1 MRRRVAEL
9 LGRTLAHRLDRK
21 TAAGLPHMRIA
32 IVNIGSIVTGDLESP
47 LAAGDTIL
55 TEGDRIVGV
64 GTAAAQAVEAC
75 DVVIDAG
82 GATAIPGLIDSHVHV
97 TFGDYTPRQQAIGYL
112 ESYLHG
118 GVTTA
123 ISASEVHV
131 PGRPR
136 DAEGVKA
143 LAVAAHKSFE
153 NYRPGGVRVHAGS
166 VILEPTLSGNDLGE
180 IAKHGVWLAKAGF
193 GAFASAC
200 DYAPLIAAARAHNM
214 ITTVHTGGASIPGS
228 GAITGDHLL
237 VLKPHVSF
245 HINGGPTAMPDR
257 DFERIIVESDMALQI
272 CTAGNLRTALLCT
285 ALAERHGAFARLII
299 ATDTPTGS
307 GIMPLG
313 MLYTIAHLASLGGI
327 APERA
332 IVAATGSN
340 ARIYLLDTGVLAP
353 GKIADIALIDA
364 PEGGTQATALAA
376 IRNGDI
382 AAVGAVIAGGEPRF
396 VGRSRNTPATTRKVR
411 VVRCTLAR
419 DFSGARH

>member
-1 MRRRVAEL
+1 
-9 LGRTLAHRLDRK
+9 
-21 TAAGLPHMRIA
+21 MRIA
-32 IVNIGSIVTGDLESP
+32 IVNVGSIVTGDLDHP
-47 LAAGDTIL
+47 LVAGDTIL
-55 TEGDRIVGV
+55 TADDRIVAV
-64 GTAAAQAVEAC
+64 GSAAARDVETC

-82 GATAIPGLIDSHVHV
+82 GTTAIPGLIDSHVHI
-97 TFGDYTPRQQAIGYL
+97 TFGDYTPRQQTVGFL

-136 DAEGVKA
+136 DADGVKA
-143 LAVAAHKSFE
+143 LAVAAHKCFVH
-153 NYRPGGVRVHAGS
+153 YRPGGMRVHAGS
-166 VILEPTLSGNDLGE
+166 VILEPGLTGNDLGE
-180 IAKHGVWLAKAGF
+180 IAKQGVWLAKAGF
-193 GAFASAC
+193 GAFASAY
-200 DYAPLIAAARAHNM
+200 DYAPLIAAARAHRM

-237 VLKPHVSF
+237 ALKPHVSF

-257 DFERIIVESDMALQI
+257 DFARVIVESDMALQV
-272 CTAGNLRTALLCT
+272 CTAGNLRTALMCA
-285 ALAERHGAFARLII
+285 ALAERHDAFHRLIV

-313 MLYTIAHLASLGGI
+313 MLYTVAHLASLGGI

-332 IVAATGSN
+332 IAAATGSN
-340 ARIYLLDTGVLAP
+340 ARVYRLDTGVLTP
-353 GKIADIALIDA
+353 GKAADIVLIDA
-364 PEGGTQATALAA
+364 PEGGTQETALAA

-396 VGRSRNTPATTRKVR
+396 VGRSRNTPATTRQVR
-411 VVRCTLAR
+411 VARCSLSR
-419 DFSGARH
+419 DFSASRH